1 MLFTTVWNLD
11 GRVVAI
17 KIGIINQN
25 ESHVKQKVN
34 PELFTSPQSWKN
46 AEFMIFRIPNIFE
59 DSTETELDN
68 RKKSKRDYSQ
78 LFLCV
83 FKDCEMLQNWMKNHK
98 TSQNDI
104 KMSSNFFDLSW
115 FSFKIWRH
123 FLIICKKLC
132 NSTRLGYTWGDHNKC
147 TCSDL

>member
-1 MLFTTVWNLD
+1 MT
-11 GRVVAI
+11 
-17 KIGIINQN
+17 IINQN

-46 AEFMIFRIPNIFE
+46 AEFMIFRIPHIFE

-123 FLIICKKLC
+123 FFIICTKLC
-132 NSTRLGYTWGDHNKC
+132 NSCPTNDPQDTGYTWGDHNKC